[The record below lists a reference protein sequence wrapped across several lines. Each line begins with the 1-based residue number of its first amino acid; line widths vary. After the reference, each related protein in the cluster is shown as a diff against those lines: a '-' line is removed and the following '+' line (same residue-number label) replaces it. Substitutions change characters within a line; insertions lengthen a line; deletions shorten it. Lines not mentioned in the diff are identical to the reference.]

1 MNRFIQVYGSGSGSV
16 RHPAAST
23 SSAVYRLVTVIVRLF
38 FNLQSI
44 DYSVTGSSSTVVI
57 AVLNYII
64 LRPYSSTKL
73 PVLQPGG

>member
-1 MNRFIQVYGSGSGSV
+1 MKRFIQVYGSGSGSV

-23 SSAVYRLVTVIVRLF
+23 SSAVGLLPLSFAFF

-44 DYSVTGSSSTVVI
+44 DYSVTGSTSTVVI
-57 AVLNYII
+57 AVLNYVI